1 MFAYFA
7 LSDRGKQVAFFGMI
21 ILIGARLR
29 TEAAIELYVSGMQ
42 VGRYQ
47 HAGRLITA
55 GNIELRKGKL
65 ETARGYYEAAIHE
78 QPTFWP
84 GYLARSGVYLSQ
96 GKWELAKEDANK
108 VLHLDSTVH
117 EAELL
122 RAHANKGMGDC
133 AAFLHDVDSV
143 IRLWSL
149 RDLHH
154 ALNTRAWFRATW
166 PDPKWRDGRQAVQD
180 AKWACNLTSWKKV
193 YIIDT
198 LAAACAECG
207 DFDSAVR
214 YEDQALRGVTDAAA
228 AKEYAA
234 RADLYRQHRP
244 VRSK

>member
-7 LSDRGKQVAFFGMI
+7 LSDRGKQVAFFGII
-21 ILIGARLR
+21 ILITAALR
-29 TEAAIELYVSGMQ
+29 TQAAIELYVTGMQ
-42 VGRYQ
+42 SGQYQ
-47 HAGRLITA
+47 HAGRLLTA
-55 GNIELRKGKL
+55 GNVEFLKGKL
-65 ETARGYYEAAIHE
+65 ETARGYYDAAIHE

-96 GKWELAKEDANK
+96 AKWELAKEDANK

-122 RAHANKGMGDC
+122 RADANKGMGDY
-133 AAFLHDVDSV
+133 AAFLHDVDAV

-149 RDLHH
+149 RNLHD

-180 AKWACNLTSWKKV
+180 AKQACNLTGWQKV

-198 LAAACAECG
+198 LAAAYAECG
-207 DFDSAVR
+207 NFDSAVR
-214 YEDQALRGVTDAAA
+214 YEGTSVEGRHGCSDCKGVRGTS
-228 AKEYAA
+228 
-234 RADLYRQHRP
+234 RTL
-244 VRSK
+244 